1 MSAKEIETKDSPR
14 RFEFKAD
21 DEKGEVSGF
30 LSTFGNIDLI
40 DDIVEAGAFKRTLNS
55 MKKAGRGL
63 KMLVLHSTHERA
75 GLFPVG
81 GKEGLKETDEGLF
94 SPGAPLNLETQTGRE
109 AFSDAKFGLLDSFS
123 IGFIPERVE
132 FVSKSVGGEKR
143 MIRRI
148 LEARLMETSL
158 VVFPANPK
166 AAVTG
171 TKSRWDVC
179 DCETKNDLHE
189 EACPRF
195 MGKTDRI
202 LITMQSDLASLLQG
216 PEAKKTDSDSI
227 FADIEANLAKINT
240 QLKGA

>member
-1 MSAKEIETKDSPR
+1 MFNQLTQIRSICPR
-14 RFEFKAD
+14 EQPI
-21 DEKGEVSGF
+21 
-30 LSTFGNIDLI
+30 LLIDL
-40 DDIVEAGAFKRTLNS
+40 F
-55 MKKAGRGL
+55 
-63 KMLVLHSTHERA
+63 LVLHHSVEA
-75 GLFPVG
+75 NEVG
-81 GKEGLKETDEGLF
+81 
-94 SPGAPLNLETQTGRE
+94 R
-109 AFSDAKFGLLDSFS
+109 
-123 IGFIPERVE
+123 
-132 FVSKSVGGEKR
+132 
-143 MIRRI
+143 
-148 LEARLMETSL
+148 

-202 LITMQSDLASLLQG
+202 LITMQSDLASLLKG
-216 PEAKKTDSDSI
+216 PEAKKTDSDSL